1 MSQVVSRNLSTDV
14 EYMDTLLEQ
23 SARMHRHLCPRQV
36 LGVRMGLL
44 AGSILGLDLPQ
55 TGKRLITIV
64 ETDGCAADAVSVAT
78 NCWVG
83 RRTLRVEDHGK
94 VAATFADTDGGD
106 AVRIVPRRS
115 ARRLAGEYVPE
126 AKNKWEA
133 YLLGY
138 KRMPSME
145 LFRVQSVTL
154 RASLEWII
162 SRPGIRIDC
171 EACSEEIINE
181 RERVVD
187 GHVLCRACVGESYY
201 SLLADVP
208 PEERLL
214 EGSILA
220 AE

>member
-1 MSQVVSRNLSTDV
+1 MDV

-55 TGKRLITIV
+55 SGKRLFTIV

-94 VAATFADTDGGD
+94 VAATFADTGGGE
-106 AVRIVPRRS
+106 AVRIVPRHS
-115 ARRLAGEYVPE
+115 ARRLARKYFPE
-126 AKNKWEA
+126 AKNKWQA

-138 KRMPSME
+138 RQIPSRE
-145 LFRVQSVTL
+145 LFKIQPVML
-154 RASLEWII
+154 KDPLDWII

-171 EACSEEIINE
+171 EACGEEIINE
-181 RERVVD
+181 RELTVD
-187 GHVLCRACVGESYY
+187 DRVLCRACAGESYY
-201 SLLADVP
+201 SLLM
-208 PEERLL
+208 EEFT
-214 EGSILA
+214 
-220 AE
+220 

>member
-1 MSQVVSRNLSTDV
+1 MDV

-55 TGKRLITIV
+55 SGKRLFTIV

-78 NCWVG
+78 NCWIG

-94 VAATFADTDGGD
+94 VAATFADTEGGE
-106 AVRIVPRRS
+106 AVRIVPRHS
-115 ARRLAGEYVPE
+115 ARRLARKYFPE
-126 AKNKWEA
+126 AKNKWQA

-138 KRMPSME
+138 RQIPSRE
-145 LFRVQSVTL
+145 LFKIQPVML
-154 RASLEWII
+154 KDPLDWII

-171 EACSEEIINE
+171 EACGEEIINE
-181 RERVVD
+181 RELTVD
-187 GHVLCRACVGESYY
+187 DRALCRACAGESYY
-201 SLLADVP
+201 SLLM
-208 PEERLL
+208 EEF
-214 EGSILA
+214 A
-220 AE
+220 

>member
-1 MSQVVSRNLSTDV
+1 MSQVVTRHLPMEV
-14 EYMDTLLEQ
+14 EYFDALLEH

-44 AGSILGLDLPQ
+44 AGRILGLDLPQ

-94 VAATFADTDGGD
+94 VAATFADSESGE

-115 ARRLAGEYVPE
+115 ARWLARKHAPE
-126 AKNKWEA
+126 AMNKWQA

-138 KRMPSME
+138 RQISSQE
-145 LFRVQSVTL
+145 LFKTRPVVL
-154 RASLEWII
+154 NDPLEWII
-162 SRPGIRIDC
+162 SRPGMRIDC
-171 EACSEEIINE
+171 DACGEEIINE
-181 RERVVD
+181 RELAVN
-187 GHVLCRACVGESYY
+187 GHVLCRACAGESYY
-201 SLLADVP
+201 SHIKAESARAAGP
-208 PEERLL
+208 RARER
-214 EGSILA
+214 
-220 AE
+220 